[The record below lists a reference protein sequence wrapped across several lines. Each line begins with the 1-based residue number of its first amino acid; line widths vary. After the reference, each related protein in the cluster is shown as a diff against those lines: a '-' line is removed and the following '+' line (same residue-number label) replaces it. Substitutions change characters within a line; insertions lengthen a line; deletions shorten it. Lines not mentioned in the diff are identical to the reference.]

1 MNAQAVSE
9 WNVEI
14 QRRRTVLLDHLLLTA
29 IVGGVVA
36 MVSLYIGMPQAMSV
50 LERLVEMAPF
60 LASWLV
66 TLIAWAWRG
75 LSYHPRALILLSL
88 TYVLGIIIFARGGLP
103 GSGRVWLL
111 LLPAVAPVLLG
122 PRWGIAAGAVSALTY
137 AFFTV
142 AISQKWVV
150 PQVHE
155 NLTALAPLL
164 SEGGAFLLVAVILTL
179 ILWSFSRSWLQ
190 ALAGADAANR
200 RLQAQT
206 RELEETNE
214 RLRRQTSQ
222 LQATAEIARAG
233 SSTLDPD
240 KLLTEAVK
248 RIQAEFSPMG
258 VHCVGLFLLDE
269 AQRSAVLRAASG
281 EAGQSLLSMGYA
293 VELDE
298 TSTVGRCITHRQACT
313 ALDVG
318 EETAQSETLTTP
330 RACSEIAL
338 PLRSRGRVLGALS
351 VQSTQEPTLS
361 EADIAV
367 LQAIADQVAVA
378 IDNAVLFSQT
388 EAALEELQAVQ
399 RRYQAQAWREFL
411 STKPT
416 AQVDYTQPGAER
428 GDEAFLGE
436 VRRAARVHGRT
447 VATSSP
453 PQGTDG
459 RAAAPQAALVVP
471 LKLWGQVIGTMT
483 LHTTDQRYRWTAEG
497 IALTEAVAEQATL
510 TVENLRLMDE
520 TQRRAARERLT
531 REITDKMRRATSV
544 EDIVQTA
551 ADELFDALGASRTFV
566 RLGTAPPA
574 QEDGEADLKPQ
585 SPNLRSQMAN
595 NEVTKR

>member
-1 MNAQAVSE
+1 MNAQAASE
-9 WNVEI
+9 WNLEI

-36 MVSLYIGMPQAMSV
+36 MVSLYIAMPPAMSV
-50 LERLVEMAPF
+50 MERLVEMAPF
-60 LASWLV
+60 LAGWLV
-66 TLIAWAWRG
+66 TLIARAWRG
-75 LSYHPRALILLSL
+75 LGYRPRALILLSL
-88 TYVLGIIIFARGGLP
+88 TYVLGIVIFARGGLP

-111 LLPAVAPVLLG
+111 LIPALTSVLLG
-122 PRWGIAAGAVSALTY
+122 PRWGIAAGAISGLTY
-137 AFFTV
+137 VFFTV
-142 AISQKWVV
+142 AISQEWVA
-150 PQVHE
+150 PQVQE
-155 NLTALAPLL
+155 DLTALAPLL

-200 RLQAQT
+200 RLQAQA

-240 KLLTEAVK
+240 KLLEEAVR
-248 RIQAEFSPMG
+248 RIQMEFGPMG

-269 AQRSAVLRAASG
+269 TQRSAVLRAASG
-281 EAGQSLLSMGYA
+281 EAGQSLLGIGYA

-298 TSTVGRCITHRQACT
+298 TSTVGRCITYRQACT
-313 ALDVG
+313 ALDVE
-318 EETAQSETLTTP
+318 EETATPETLTTP

-338 PLRSRGRVLGALS
+338 PLRSRGRILGALS
-351 VQSTQEPTLS
+351 VQSAQEATLS

-399 RRYQAQAWREFL
+399 RRYQAQAWHEFL
-411 STKPT
+411 SRKPA
-416 AQVDYTQPGAER
+416 AQVNHTQPGAQPV
-428 GDEAFLGE
+428 DEAFLRE

-447 VATSSP
+447 VATSRP
-453 PQGTDG
+453 PQDTDG
-459 RAAAPQAALVVP
+459 RDTAPQAALGVP
-471 LKLWGQVIGTMT
+471 LKLWGQVIGTVA
-483 LHTTDQRYRWTAEG
+483 LHATDGQRRWTAED
-497 IALTEAVAEQATL
+497 IALAETVAEQATL

-520 TQRRAARERLT
+520 TQRRAAREQLT
-531 REITDKMRRATSV
+531 REITDRMRRATSV

-551 ADELFDALGASRTFV
+551 VDGLFDALEASRTFV
-566 RLGTAPPA
+566 RLGPAPPA
-574 QEDGEADLKPQ
+574 QEDGEVDRKPEIPTRIT
-585 SPNLRSQMAN
+585 S
-595 NEVTKR
+595 

>member
-1 MNAQAVSE
+1 MNAQAISE

-36 MVSLYIGMPQAMSV
+36 MASLYIGMPQAMSV
-50 LERLVEMAPF
+50 MERLADMAPF
-60 LASWLV
+60 LAGWLV

-75 LSYHPRALILLSL
+75 LSYHPRALIFLSL
-88 TYVLGIIIFARGGLP
+88 AYVLGIIIFARGGLP

-111 LLPAVAPVLLG
+111 LLPAIAPVLLG
-122 PRWGIAAGAVSALTY
+122 PWWGIAAGAVSALTY

-142 AISQKWVV
+142 AISQKWVI

-155 NLTALAPLL
+155 DLTTLAPLL

-200 RLQAQT
+200 RLQAQA
-206 RELEETNE
+206 RELEKTNE

-240 KLLTEAVK
+240 KLLTEAVR

-258 VHCVGLFLLDE
+258 VDCVGLFLLDE
-269 AQRSAVLRAASG
+269 AQRSAMLRAASG
-281 EAGQSLLSMGYA
+281 EAGQFLLDTGYA
-293 VELDE
+293 VELDD
-298 TSTVGRCITHRQACT
+298 TSTVGRCITSRQACT
-313 ALDVG
+313 ALDAG
-318 EETAQSETLTTP
+318 DKEAQPETMTTP

-351 VQSTQEPTLS
+351 VQSTQEAILS
-361 EADIAV
+361 AADIAV

-378 IDNAVLFSQT
+378 IDNAVLFSRT
-388 EAALEELQAVQ
+388 EAALEELRAVQ
-399 RRYQAQAWREFL
+399 RRYQVQAWHEFL
-411 STKPT
+411 ATKPA
-416 AQVDYTQPGAER
+416 AQVDYARPGAER
-428 GDEAFLGE
+428 GDEAFLRE

-447 VATSSP
+447 VATNSP
-453 PQGTDG
+453 PQDTDG
-459 RAAAPQAALVVP
+459 RATAPQAALGVP
-471 LKLWGQVIGTMT
+471 LKLWGQVIGTVA
-483 LHTTDQRYRWTAEG
+483 LHAAGRQRPWTAED
-497 IALTEAVAEQATL
+497 IALAETVAEQATL

-531 REITDKMRRATSV
+531 REITEKMRRATSV

-551 ADELFDALGASRTFV
+551 VDGLFDALGASHTFA
-566 RLGTAPPA
+566 RLETAPPDQGDRA
-574 QEDGEADLKPQ
+574 ADLESQNPQGQ
-585 SPNLRSQMAN
+585 SPR
-595 NEVTKR
+595 